1 MLVTDK
7 YAYISKF
14 AKKDPLA
21 KVIFTFTMLFLC
33 LILNNVFVSIFILIF
48 FAGFTIM
55 SNPAV
60 SFIKYI
66 KFMLIPFSFLIMGI
80 IPVLISLV
88 EDEYIVIL
96 IDKYL

>member
-33 LILNNVFVSIFILIF
+33 LILNNIFVSIFILIF

-60 SFIKYI
+60 SFIKY
-66 KFMLIPFSFLIMGI
+66 KAGSRTTGYDNADDGYF
-80 IPVLISLV
+80 
-88 EDEYIVIL
+88 
-96 IDKYL
+96 